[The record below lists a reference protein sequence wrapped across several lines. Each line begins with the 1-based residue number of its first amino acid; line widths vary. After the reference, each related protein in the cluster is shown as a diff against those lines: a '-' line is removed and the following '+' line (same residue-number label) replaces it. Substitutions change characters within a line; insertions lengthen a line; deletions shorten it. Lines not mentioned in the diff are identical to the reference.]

1 MPSYLTDVKLL
12 HSYQIIEEYGSLSK
26 FLWSYVNH
34 KPIVSQ
40 YKLAKQVPVKT
51 PKAEAL
57 SKELLRRGFRFVGP
71 TTMYSVMQ
79 AAGLVC
85 DHLVTCYKYQE
96 SSAENSP
103 GTDSPL
109 EGEKSADSWQ
119 RISLSEW
126 KASIE
131 PRVGAVDVYP
141 HEFRRASANASDPVW
156 AELPKIEEAREEEL
170 EKQEEEAYDDIS
182 SSSKCEIPVC

>member
-1 MPSYLTDVKLL
+1 MLVLC
-12 HSYQIIEEYGSLSK
+12 HQIIEEYGSLSK

-51 PKAEAL
+51 PKSEAL

-79 AAGLVC
+79 AAGLLC

-103 GTDSPL
+103 VADL
-109 EGEKSADSWQ
+109 EEEKVTDSWQ
-119 RISLSEW
+119 RISLPEW
-126 KASIE
+126 RGASTVE
-131 PRVGAVDVYP
+131 PRVAVQDTYP

-156 AELPKIEEAREEEL
+156 AELPIIEEAREDDMERNSDD
-170 EKQEEEAYDDIS
+170 EEEYDDMS
-182 SSSKCEIPVC
+182 TSSKCEIPVC

>member
-1 MPSYLTDVKLL
+1 M
-12 HSYQIIEEYGSLSK
+12 
-26 FLWSYVNH
+26 
-34 KPIVSQ
+34 
-40 YKLAKQVPVKT
+40 PVKT
-51 PKAEAL
+51 PKSEAL

-103 GTDSPL
+103 VTDSPI
-109 EGEKSADSWQ
+109 EGEKSAESWQ
-119 RISLSEW
+119 RISLPERR
-126 KASIE
+126 APSIVE
-131 PRVGAVDVYP
+131 PRAGIVDAYP

-156 AELPKIEEAREEEL
+156 AELPKIDEAREEDL
-170 EKQEEEAYDDIS
+170 EKQENEEAYDNIS

>member
-1 MPSYLTDVKLL
+1 M
-12 HSYQIIEEYGSLSK
+12 SK

-51 PKAEAL
+51 PKSEAL

-79 AAGLVC
+79 AAGMVC

-103 GTDSPL
+103 VDL
-109 EGEKSADSWQ
+109 EEEETDSWQ
-119 RISLSEW
+119 RISFPEW
-126 KASIE
+126 RGAS
-131 PRVGAVDVYP
+131 PMVGAVQESFP
-141 HEFRRASANASDPVW
+141 HEFRKPSANALDPVW
-156 AELPKIEEAREEEL
+156 AELPIIEEREDEMEPHSDNDDEE
-170 EKQEEEAYDDIS
+170 YDGLS
-182 SSSKCEIPVC
+182 PC